1 MDENLSN
8 SSPAPIAYCYCARN
22 AAEPERADPNQ
33 VLGCILEQLSSSDSD
48 QPIRAPV
55 LKLYEEKLKKS
66 KRGEV
71 QKLDLDEIVD
81 TITKLLKKNPATIV
95 IDALDECDS
104 SSRQN
109 LLLALNEL
117 LKSSPTILKVFVSSR
132 DDHDIVH
139 RLAKSPNLFIST
151 SDNSKDIQD
160 YIRFQ
165 VSLAIEDERL
175 LCGDVSEELKEHI
188 VQRLKA
194 KAEGM

>member
-1 MDENLSN
+1 M
-8 SSPAPIAYCYCARN
+8 R
-22 AAEPERADPNQ
+22 
-33 VLGCILEQLSSSDSD
+33 
-48 QPIRAPV
+48 
-55 LKLYEEKLKKS
+55 LYKEKLKKS
-66 KRGEV
+66 KGREI

-81 TITKLLKKNPATIV
+81 IIMELLAENPATIV

-109 LLLALNEL
+109 LLLALNKL
-117 LKSSPTILKVFVSSR
+117 VKTSPTILKVFVSSR

-160 YIRFQ
+160 YIRSQ